1 VTAST
6 ISPGVR
12 VIAEAL
18 RYLHTPVAEVH
29 DLPYCADSL
38 NPYSYW
44 YHAVMSSMSRRTFL
58 LHTGRWLAFAGLAGV
73 APAVAGCG
81 EEHTA
86 TTFGHSPTTTETA
99 AGEGATTH
107 DASSGSTGTTNAADV
122 DLAVVKGDSVEK
134 NVRAAL
140 ALLGGMERF
149 VVRGGKVV
157 VKPNVLTGRPPEYA
171 TTSSPELVQAVIVMC
186 WEAGAK
192 EVVVLDNPTSDAR
205 SAFET
210 SGLAQAVAAADARL
224 AYLSGRDYQE
234 YDIPEGKVLEKW
246 EFVTE
251 AMEADTLI
259 DLALPKQHS
268 TSGATMTMKN
278 LMGVMGGR
286 RGSIHTK
293 FAQKIVDVNTLV
305 KPTLSILDGYRVL
318 FRNGPTGGSLED
330 VRLDKT
336 LVAGLN
342 PVSVDAYGAGF
353 FDKTAADFPWLIEA
367 NARGMGEID
376 PARLRIAEGTA

>member
-1 VTAST
+1 M
-6 ISPGVR
+6 
-12 VIAEAL
+12 
-18 RYLHTPVAEVH
+18 
-29 DLPYCADSL
+29 D
-38 NPYSYW
+38 
-44 YHAVMSSMSRRTFL
+44 RRTFL
-58 LHTGRWLAFAGLAGV
+58 VHTGRWLALAGLAGV
-73 APAVAGCG
+73 APLLPGCSDEARTTSSAQPDEVGPPTTSAPGTSSAGT
-81 EEHTA
+81 HTTA
-86 TTFGHSPTTTETA
+86 TAEAGNKA
-99 AGEGATTH
+99 A
-107 DASSGSTGTTNAADV
+107 STGAGAGSPGAATGTGESGGAATDAGA
-122 DLAVVKGDSVEK
+122 DLAVIKGDSAEK
-134 NVRAAL
+134 NVRAAI

-149 VVRGGKVV
+149 VVKGGKVV

-171 TTSSPELVQAVIVMC
+171 TTTSPELMQAVIAMC

-192 EVVVLDNPTSDAR
+192 DVVVLDNPTSNAR

-210 SGLAQAVAAADARL
+210 SGLARAVAAADGRL

-234 YDIPEGKVLEKW
+234 YDIPQGRILDKW

-286 RGSIHTK
+286 RGSIHSK

-318 FRNGPTGGSLED
+318 FRNGPTGGSLDD

-336 LVAGLN
+336 LVAGVN
-342 PVSVDAYGAGF
+342 PVCVDAYGARF
-353 FDKTAADFPWLIEA
+353 FGKTAADFPWLVEA

-376 PARLRIAEGTA
+376 VAKLRIAEGMA

>member
-1 VTAST
+1 M
-6 ISPGVR
+6 
-12 VIAEAL
+12 
-18 RYLHTPVAEVH
+18 
-29 DLPYCADSL
+29 
-38 NPYSYW
+38 N
-44 YHAVMSSMSRRTFL
+44 RRTFL

-73 APAVAGCG
+73 APVVAGCG
-81 EEHTA
+81 GEN
-86 TTFGHSPTTTETA
+86 TTTTTSDPLAQASTA
-99 AGEGATTH
+99 AAVPGTGGTPGSPDDSAVGT
-107 DASSGSTGTTNAADV
+107 GSTGTTVGSGPTATTEGASDDSAGTTAGAGAAGP
-122 DLAVVKGDSVEK
+122 DLAVVKGDSVDK
-134 NVRAAL
+134 NVRAAI

-149 VVRGGKVV
+149 VAKGGKVV

-171 TTSSPELVQAVIVMC
+171 TTSSPELVQAVIAMC

-192 EVVVLDNPTSDAR
+192 EVTVLDNPTSDAR

-210 SGLAQAVAAADARL
+210 SGLAQAVAAADATL

-234 YDIPEGKVLEKW
+234 YDIPQGKVLEKW

-286 RGSIHTK
+286 RGSIHSK

-318 FRNGPTGGSLED
+318 FRNGPTGGSLDD

-336 LVAGLN
+336 LVAGFN

-353 FDKTAADFPWLIEA
+353 FGKTAADFPWLVEA
-367 NARGMGEID
+367 AARGMGEID
-376 PARLRIAEGTA
+376 VSKLRIAEEAA